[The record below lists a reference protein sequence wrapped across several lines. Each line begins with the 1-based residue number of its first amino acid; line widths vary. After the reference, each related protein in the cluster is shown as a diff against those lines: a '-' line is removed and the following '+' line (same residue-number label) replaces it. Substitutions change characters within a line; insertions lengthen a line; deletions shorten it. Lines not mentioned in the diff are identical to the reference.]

1 MFNLFFYYILIYY
14 MYNTDIICT
23 YNTSNIFLDTDD
35 ITEDD
40 KHFIRNTIYR
50 QELLNIFNLIEFSDE
65 DFLKV
70 IEELYLQI
78 KLSTQLQ
85 FYIIQLSNLYMTN
98 DSIFGLMILYSFD
111 YLYLTHICVS
121 EFLQKGIISQI
132 NIQQLDNI
140 LNL

>member
-1 MFNLFFYYILIYY
+1 

-35 ITEDD
+35 ITQDD

-121 EFLQKGIISQI
+121 EFLLKGHVSQT

>member
-121 EFLQKGIISQI
+121 EFLLKGHVSQT

>member
-1 MFNLFFYYILIYY
+1 

-35 ITEDD
+35 ITDYD

-50 QELLNIFNLIEFSDE
+50 QEILNIFNLYEFSDE
-65 DFLKV
+65 DLLKV

-121 EFLQKGIISQI
+121 EFLLKGHVSQT

>member
-1 MFNLFFYYILIYY
+1 

-35 ITEDD
+35 ITDDD
-40 KHFIRNTIYR
+40 KDFIRNTIYR

-121 EFLQKGIISQI
+121 EFLLKGHVSQT

>member
-1 MFNLFFYYILIYY
+1 

-121 EFLQKGIISQI
+121 EFLLKGHVSQT

>member
-1 MFNLFFYYILIYY
+1 

-121 EFLQKGIISQI
+121 EFLLKGHVSQT
-132 NIQQLDNI
+132 NIQQLDLSLI
-140 LNL
+140 HI

>member
-1 MFNLFFYYILIYY
+1 